1 MKKVKIGLVL
11 GSGGAK
17 GLSHIGVLKILEK
30 ENIIIDCISGSSIG
44 AIVGGL
50 YAKGYSVKDLE
61 EIALS
66 ISKKDIY
73 EFLDFSHS
81 LQGII
86 KGDKILNFLKNLL
99 GEIEFSQLNLPFL
112 TVAVDLITGEKIV
125 FTKGKVVFAIRGSIS
140 IPVIFQ
146 PYPYDHKLLI
156 DGGVLSPLPVE
167 ELKEYQKPDLIIG
180 VNLQTPPNWRPKDKN
195 IFSDIPIEPRN
206 FSEKIIYK
214 LTQTE
219 VFKEVQKRLNPLFN
233 PSLLEVLMQ
242 TINIMNW
249 EIALRNIKL
258 ADIVINPQVEN
269 YRTFDFDKGKELI
282 KIGEY
287 AVKKEIPRIKELV
300 KRKSKRFIWF

>member
-1 MKKVKIGLVL
+1 MRKIKIGLVL

-17 GLSHIGVLKILEK
+17 GLSHIGVLKILER
-30 ENIIIDCISGSSIG
+30 ENIKIDCISGSSIG
-44 AIVGGL
+44 AIIGGF
-50 YAKGYSVKDLE
+50 YAKGYSSKELE
-61 EIALS
+61 DIALS
-66 ISKKDIY
+66 ISRKDIY
-73 EFLDFSHS
+73 EFIDFTPS

-86 KGDKILNFLKNLL
+86 KGDKILNFLKNFL
-99 GEIEFSQLNLPFL
+99 GDIEFSQLKVPFL
-112 TVAVDLITGEKIV
+112 AVAVDLITGEKIV
-125 FTKGKVVFAIRGSIS
+125 FTKGKVLSAIRGSIS

-146 PYPYDHKLLI
+146 PYPFDNKLLI

-180 VNLQTPPNWRPKDKN
+180 VNLQSPPNWSPKGRN
-195 IFSDIPIEPRN
+195 IFQEIPMEPKG
-206 FSEKIIYK
+206 FSEKVIYK

-219 VFKEVQKRLNPLFN
+219 IFKEIQKRVNPLFN

-258 ADIVINPQVEN
+258 ADIVINPNVEK

-282 KIGEY
+282 KIGEF
-287 AVKKEIPRIKELV
+287 ATEKELPKIKELI
-300 KRKSKRFIWF
+300 KKKSKRFLWF